1 MTQFHNAR
9 EIPEARVSQ
18 LREKLA
24 IWGQLRAE
32 VQAARLRIRA
42 ELVPL
47 QKTRHASIESTFI
60 EAGR

>member
-24 IWGQLRAE
+24 IWDQLRAE

-42 ELVPL
+42 ELDAYRSRKPDTL
-47 QKTRHASIESTFI
+47 Q
-60 EAGR
+60 